1 MSGPRVLV
9 VSKRT
14 ALERWS
20 ADEVACLDAIGAQ
33 DRRQLEEAHA
43 AHHRCLGI
51 VHQQLHHCR
60 VDERQVDVL
69 DAQAAAEADLIVTVG
84 GDGTV
89 LACHALLNDT
99 PVISVNSDPHR
110 SVGHYTRIRAETVA
124 ALVEDWLAGRAAE
137 ERCHR
142 LRLHIVDLG
151 SGRMRNGAGD
161 LILND
166 ALFTNANPAAMTRYR
181 LHDAQGEEV
190 QAASGVWISTA
201 TGASG
206 AIASAG
212 AAPPPPGPVLLYLVR
227 EPFFGHR
234 RFTRTSG
241 CQAPPQQLQLTP
253 TIPGI
258 CCYLDGAHLQ
268 RPIPP
273 GCAARFV
280 AADQPLRLLTVR
292 DQG

>member
-9 VSKRT
+9 VSKRS

-20 ADEVACLDAIGAQ
+20 ADEVERLVAIGAQ
-33 DRRQLEEAHA
+33 DQRQLEEAHA
-43 AHHRCLGI
+43 AHHRCLGV
-51 VHQQLHHCR
+51 VHQQLHRCQ
-60 VDERQVDVL
+60 VDERQVDIL
-69 DAQAAAEADLIVTVG
+69 DARAAAEADLIVTVG
-84 GDGTV
+84 GDGTA
-89 LACHALLNDT
+89 LACHNLLNDT

-110 SVGHYTRIRAETVA
+110 SVGHYTRIQAEAVA
-124 ALVEDWLAGRAAE
+124 ELVSAWLDGSAE
-137 ERCHR
+137 VECCHR
-142 LRLHIVDLG
+142 LRLHIVDLRDG
-151 SGRMRNGAGD
+151 TIRNGAGD

-181 LHDAQGEEV
+181 LHDGEHEQL

-212 AAPPPPGPVLLYLVR
+212 AVAPPPGPVLLYLVR

-234 RFTRTSG
+234 RFAHTSG
-241 CQAPPQQLQLTP
+241 CQSPPRQLQLTP

-273 GCAARFV
+273 GCAARFI
-280 AADQPLRLLTVR
+280 AADQPLRLLRPRT
-292 DQG
+292 